1 MRTFALFLLFVLGA
15 IAPPVETKESPT
27 PIHRELHVSMSGNDS
42 WDGAVDRPLRTIG
55 AAARLAQA
63 GDVVTVHE
71 GVYRETVNP
80 PRGGTSDAERIVY
93 CAAPGEKVEIKG
105 SEIVT
110 GWSKAEGDVWTI
122 EIPNSLFGDYNPYRE
137 QIRGDWFD
145 PKGRTHHTGAVYLN
159 GEWLMEA
166 SSLDAL
172 RASPETDPRW
182 FGEAGE
188 ENTRLWAA
196 FPGVD
201 PNHETVEINVRRA
214 VFYPDKPGRNYITV
228 RGFILRHAAAPWA
241 PPTAE
246 QVGLLGVHWSKGWI
260 IEGNIVSHSKCAGIT
275 LGKYG
280 DEWDNTS
287 EDTAEGYVKTIE
299 RALAYGWNR
308 ENIGGHIVRDNTI
321 SHCEQA
327 GIVGSLGAAFSLIT
341 RNTIHDIHQQKL
353 FTGAEMAGVKV
364 HAAIDAE
371 ISHNRIFRTVR
382 GVWLDWMAQGAR
394 VSANLL
400 HNNDSEDLFMEV
412 NHGPFLVDNNIFLS
426 NRSLLDMSEGGAY
439 VHNLMAG
446 RLLPRPELSRETP
459 YHKAHSTE
467 VAGLRNIVG
476 GDNRFYNNIFCGGG
490 GLSEYD
496 DTALPVSLS
505 GNVFLQ
511 GAAPSRHEPDP
522 YAPEDDGPPVE
533 LIEEGANARLRI
545 ALDDAWASARK
556 RRLVDSEWL
565 GRAMTPDLPF
575 VHPDDSPI
583 RVDCD
588 YFGRKRNE
596 SNPFPGPFEW
606 SEGGTTHLTVWPRSE
621 TRGDP

>member
-1 MRTFALFLLFVLGA
+1 MRTFAPFLLFVLGA

-27 PIHRELHVSMSGNDS
+27 PIRRELHVSMSGNDS

-93 CAAPGEKVEIKG
+93 RAAPGEKVEIRG

-110 GWSKAEGDVWTI
+110 GWRKAEGDVWTI

-166 SSLDAL
+166 SSLDAF
-172 RASPETDPRW
+172 RASPETDPLW

-188 ENTRLWAA
+188 ENTRLWAV

-201 PNHETVEINVRRA
+201 PNRETVEINVRRA

-228 RGFILRHAAAPWA
+228 RGFILRHAATPWA

-260 IEGNIVSHSKCAGIT
+260 IEGNTVSHSKCAGIT

-287 EDTAEGYVKTIE
+287 ENTAEGYVKTIE
-299 RALAYGWNR
+299 RALANGWNR

-341 RNTIHDIHQQKL
+341 RNTIHDIHQHRL
-353 FTGAEMAGVKV
+353 FTGAEMAGVKI

-446 RLLPRPELSRETP
+446 HLAPRPELSRETP
-459 YHKAHSTE
+459 YHRAHSTE

-476 GDNRFYNNIFCGGG
+476 GDNRFYNNIFLGGN

-522 YAPEDDGPPVE
+522 FAPEDGGPPLE
-533 LIEEGANARLRI
+533 LIEEGTDARLRV

-565 GRAMTPDLPF
+565 GAARTPNLPF
-575 VHPDDSPI
+575 GCPDGSPI
-583 RVDCD
+583 RIDRD
-588 YFGRKRNE
+588 YFGGKRNE

-606 SEGGTTHLTVWPRSE
+606 REGGTNELKVWPKSE
-621 TRGDP
+621 PQDEP